1 MAEKKY
7 TCLPLDVLVVDQF
20 NRVMRNLN
28 KALEAL
34 YDPALLV
41 ISGMLK
47 EENGD
52 TFLTLYCE
60 DSNMRTKEQ
69 LIYVD
74 WDKNMVEPTSNKY
87 LCRDG
92 RDALCLDIRRELEN
106 VINWVNSGEV
116 ARSHP
121 LGIDALYFLLSRNY
135 DSAVICGYGI
145 ERRPDGSGCKYKLY
159 LTDNELDYELNP
171 SYSPKSLLLKEL
183 SRRGYVML
191 KDEKRLKW

>member
-1 MAEKKY
+1 MEEKKF
-7 TCLPLDVLVVDQF
+7 TCLHLDVLVVDQF

-28 KALEAL
+28 MALEAL

-74 WDKNMVEPTSNKY
+74 WDKNMVEPTSDRY

-92 RDALCLDIRRELEN
+92 RDALCLGIRRELEN
-106 VINWVNSGEV
+106 IINWVNSGEV

-121 LGIDALYFLLSRNY
+121 LGIDTLYFLLSKNY
-135 DSAVICGYGI
+135 DSAVICGYGT

-159 LTDNELDYELNP
+159 LTDNELDYELEP
-171 SYSPKSLLLKEL
+171 RYSPKSLLLKEL
-183 SRRGYVML
+183 SRRKYAIL
-191 KDEKRLKW
+191 KDVKRLKQ

>member
-1 MAEKKY
+1 MEEKKF

-28 KALEAL
+28 MALEAL

-74 WDKNMVEPTSNKY
+74 WDKNMVEPTSDKY

-92 RDALCLDIRRELEN
+92 RDALCLGIRRELEN
-106 VINWVNSGEV
+106 IINWVNSGEV

-121 LGIDALYFLLSRNY
+121 LGIDALFFLLSRNY
-135 DSAVICGYGI
+135 DSAVICGYGT

-159 LTDNELDYELNP
+159 LTDNDIDYELDP
-171 SYSPKSLLLKEL
+171 RYSPKSLLLKEL
-183 SRRGYVML
+183 SRREYAML
-191 KDEKRLKW
+191 KDVKRLK

>member
-1 MAEKKY
+1 MEEKKF
-7 TCLPLDVLVVDQF
+7 TCLPLDVLVVDKF

-28 KALEAL
+28 MALEAL

-74 WDKNMVEPTSNKY
+74 WDKNMVEPTSDKY

-92 RDALCLDIRRELEN
+92 RDALCLGIRRELEN
-106 VINWVNSGEV
+106 IINWVNSGEV

-121 LGIDALYFLLSRNY
+121 LGIDTLYFLLSRNY
-135 DSAVICGYGI
+135 DSAVICGYGT

-159 LTDNELDYELNP
+159 LTDNELDYELEP
-171 SYSPKSLLLKEL
+171 RYSPKSLLLKEL
-183 SRRGYVML
+183 SRREYTML
-191 KDEKRLKW
+191 KDAKRLK

>member
-1 MAEKKY
+1 
-7 TCLPLDVLVVDQF
+7 
-20 NRVMRNLN
+20 MRNLN
-28 KALEAL
+28 KALEAI

-47 EENGD
+47 EEGGD

-60 DSNMRTKEQ
+60 DANMRTREQ

-74 WDKNMVEPTSNKY
+74 WNKGMVEPTSDKY
-87 LCRDG
+87 LCKQG
-92 RDALCLDIRRELEN
+92 RDAICIDIRRELEN

-121 LGIDALYFLLSRNY
+121 LGIDALYFLLSKNY
-135 DSAVICGYGI
+135 DSAIIYGCGA
-145 ERRPDGSGCKYKLY
+145 ERKSDGSGCKYKLY
-159 LTDNELDYELNP
+159 LTDNNIDYELDP
-171 SYSPKSLLLKEL
+171 RYSPKSLLLKEL
-183 SRRGYVML
+183 SKREYTML

>member
-1 MAEKKY
+1 MEEKKF

-28 KALEAL
+28 MALEAL

-74 WDKNMVEPTSNKY
+74 WNKNMVEPTSDKY

-92 RDALCLDIRRELEN
+92 RDALCLGIRRELEN
-106 VINWVNSGEV
+106 IINWVNSGEV
-116 ARSHP
+116 AKSHP
-121 LGIDALYFLLSRNY
+121 LGIDTLYFLLSRNY
-135 DSAVICGYGI
+135 DSAVICGYGT

-159 LTDNELDYELNP
+159 LTDNELDYELEP
-171 SYSPKSLLLKEL
+171 RYSPKSLLLKEL
-183 SRRGYVML
+183 SRREYAML
-191 KDEKRLKW
+191 KDVKRLK

>member
-1 MAEKKY
+1 MEEKKF

-60 DSNMRTKEQ
+60 DSNMRTREQ

-74 WDKNMVEPTSNKY
+74 WNKGTVEPTSDKY
-87 LCRDG
+87 LCKQG
-92 RDALCLDIRRELEN
+92 RDAICTDIRRELEN

-116 ARSHP
+116 AKSHP
-121 LGIDALYFLLSRNY
+121 LGIDVLYFLLSKNY
-135 DSAVICGYGI
+135 DSAIIYGYGA
-145 ERRPDGSGCKYKLY
+145 ERKADGSGCKYKLY
-159 LTDNELDYELNP
+159 LTDNELDYELEP
-171 SYSPKSLLLKEL
+171 RYSPKSLLLKEL
-183 SRRGYVML
+183 SKREYTML

>member
-1 MAEKKY
+1 MKF

-74 WDKNMVEPTSNKY
+74 WDKNMVEPTSDKY

-92 RDALCLDIRRELEN
+92 RDALCLGIRRELEN
-106 VINWVNSGEV
+106 IINWVNSGEV

-121 LGIDALYFLLSRNY
+121 LGIDTLYFLLSRNY
-135 DSAVICGYGI
+135 DSAVICGYGT

-159 LTDNELDYELNP
+159 LTDNELDYELEP
-171 SYSPKSLLLKEL
+171 RYSPKSLLLKEL
-183 SRRGYVML
+183 SRREYVML

>member
-1 MAEKKY
+1 MAEMKF

-60 DSNMRTKEQ
+60 DANMRTREQ

-74 WDKNMVEPTSNKY
+74 WDKDRVEPTSDKY

-92 RDALCLDIRRELEN
+92 RDALCLGIRIELEK

-121 LGIDALYFLLSRNY
+121 LGIDALYFLLSKNY
-135 DSAVICGYGI
+135 DSAIIYGCGT
-145 ERRPDGSGCKYKLY
+145 ERKADGSGCKYKLY
-159 LTDNELDYELNP
+159 LTDNDIDFELDP
-171 SYSPKSLLLKEL
+171 RYSTKSLLLREL
-183 SRRGYVML
+183 SRREYVMF

>member
-1 MAEKKY
+1 MEEKKF
-7 TCLPLDVLVVDQF
+7 TCLPLDTLVVDQF

-47 EENGD
+47 EEGGD

-60 DSNMRTKEQ
+60 DSNMRTREQ

-74 WDKNMVEPTSNKY
+74 WDKDRVEPTSDKY
-87 LCRDG
+87 LCQKG
-92 RDALCLDIRRELEN
+92 RDTICTDIRRELEN

-121 LGIDALYFLLSRNY
+121 LGIDILYFLLSKNY
-135 DSAVICGYGI
+135 DSAVIYGCGN
-145 ERRPDGSGCKYKLY
+145 ERKADGSGCKYNLY
-159 LTDNELDYELNP
+159 LTDNDIDYELDP
-171 SYSPKSLLLKEL
+171 RYSPKSLLLKEL
-183 SRRGYVML
+183 SKREHTML
-191 KDEKRLKW
+191 KDAKRLKW

>member
-1 MAEKKY
+1 MEEKKF

-20 NRVMRNLN
+20 NKVMRNLN

-74 WDKNMVEPTSNKY
+74 WDKNMVEPTSDKY

-92 RDALCLDIRRELEN
+92 RDALCLSIRRELEN
-106 VINWVNSGEV
+106 IINWVNSGEV
-116 ARSHP
+116 VRSHP
-121 LGIDALYFLLSRNY
+121 LGIDTLYFLLSKNY
-135 DSAVICGYGI
+135 DSAVICGYGT

-159 LTDNELDYELNP
+159 LTDNELDYELEP
-171 SYSPKSLLLKEL
+171 RYSPKSLLLKEL
-183 SRRGYVML
+183 SRRDYVML

>member
-1 MAEKKY
+1 MEEKKF

-74 WDKNMVEPTSNKY
+74 WNKNMVEPTSDKY

-92 RDALCLDIRRELEN
+92 RDALCIDIRRGLEN
-106 VINWVNSGEV
+106 IINWVNSGEV
-116 ARSHP
+116 AKSHP
-121 LGIDALYFLLSRNY
+121 LGIDTLYFLLSKNY
-135 DSAVICGYGI
+135 DSAVICGYGT

-159 LTDNELDYELNP
+159 LTNNELDYELEP
-171 SYSPKSLLLKEL
+171 RYSPKSLLLKEL
-183 SRRGYVML
+183 SRREYAML
-191 KDEKRLKW
+191 KDVKRLK

>member
-1 MAEKKY
+1 MKF

-47 EENGD
+47 EEGGD

-60 DSNMRTKEQ
+60 DANMRTREQ

-74 WDKNMVEPTSNKY
+74 WNKGMVEPTSDKY
-87 LCRDG
+87 LCKQG
-92 RDALCLDIRRELEN
+92 RDAICIDIRRELEN
-106 VINWVNSGEV
+106 IINWVNSGEV

-121 LGIDALYFLLSRNY
+121 LGIDALYFLLSKNY

-145 ERRPDGSGCKYKLY
+145 ERKVDGSGCKYKLY
-159 LTDNELDYELNP
+159 LTDNDIDYELDP
-171 SYSPKSLLLKEL
+171 RYSPKSLLLKEL
-183 SRRGYVML
+183 SKREYTML

>member
-1 MAEKKY
+1 MEERKY
-7 TCLPLDVLVVDQF
+7 TCLPLDVLVVDKF

-28 KALEAL
+28 MALEAL

-47 EENGD
+47 EEGGD

-74 WDKNMVEPTSNKY
+74 WDKNMVEPTSDKY

-92 RDALCLDIRRELEN
+92 RDALCLGIRIELEN
-106 VINWVNSGEV
+106 IINWVNSGEV

-121 LGIDALYFLLSRNY
+121 LGIDTLYFLLSKNY
-135 DSAVICGYGI
+135 DSAVICGYGT

-159 LTDNELDYELNP
+159 LTDNDLDYELEP
-171 SYSPKSLLLKEL
+171 RYSPKSLLLKEL
-183 SRRGYVML
+183 SRREYVML

>member
-1 MAEKKY
+1 MEEKKF

-28 KALEAL
+28 MELEAL

-60 DSNMRTKEQ
+60 DSNMRTREQ

-74 WDKNMVEPTSNKY
+74 WDKNMVEPTSDKY
-87 LCRDG
+87 LCKQG
-92 RDALCLDIRRELEN
+92 RDAICTDIRRELEN

-116 ARSHP
+116 AKSHP
-121 LGIDALYFLLSRNY
+121 LGIDALYFLLSKNY
-135 DSAVICGYGI
+135 DSAIVYGCGI
-145 ERRPDGSGCKYKLY
+145 ERKADGSGCKYKLY
-159 LTDNELDYELNP
+159 LTDNDIDYELDP
-171 SYSPKSLLLKEL
+171 RYSPKSLLLKEL
-183 SRRGYVML
+183 SRREYTML

>member
-1 MAEKKY
+1 MEEKKF

-47 EENGD
+47 EEGGD

-60 DSNMRTKEQ
+60 DSNMRTREQ

-74 WDKNMVEPTSNKY
+74 WNEGMVEPTSDKY
-87 LCRDG
+87 LCKQG
-92 RDALCLDIRRELEN
+92 KEAICTDIRRELEN

-121 LGIDALYFLLSRNY
+121 MGIDTLYFLLSKNY
-135 DSAVICGYGI
+135 DSAIIYGCGT
-145 ERRPDGSGCKYKLY
+145 ERKADGSGCKYKLY
-159 LTDNELDYELNP
+159 LTDNDIDYELDP
-171 SYSPKSLLLKEL
+171 RYSPKSLLLKEL
-183 SRRGYVML
+183 SKREYTML

>member
-1 MAEKKY
+1 MEEEKF

-34 YDPALLV
+34 YDPSLLV

-74 WDKNMVEPTSNKY
+74 WDKNMVEPTSDKY

-92 RDALCLDIRRELEN
+92 RDALCLGIRRELEN
-106 VINWVNSGEV
+106 IINWVNSGEV
-116 ARSHP
+116 AKSHP
-121 LGIDALYFLLSRNY
+121 LGIDTLYFLLSRNY
-135 DSAVICGYGI
+135 DSAVICGYGT

-159 LTDNELDYELNP
+159 LTDNELDYELEP
-171 SYSPKSLLLKEL
+171 RYSPKSLLLKEL
-183 SRRGYVML
+183 SRREYTML
-191 KDEKRLKW
+191 KDVKRLK

>member
-1 MAEKKY
+1 MEEKKF

-28 KALEAL
+28 MALEAL

-74 WDKNMVEPTSNKY
+74 WDKNMVEPTSDKY

-92 RDALCLDIRRELEN
+92 RDALCLGIRRELEN
-106 VINWVNSGEV
+106 IINWVNRGEV

-121 LGIDALYFLLSRNY
+121 LGIDTLYFLLSKNY
-135 DSAVICGYGI
+135 DSAVICGYGT

-159 LTDNELDYELNP
+159 LTDNELDYELEP
-171 SYSPKSLLLKEL
+171 RYSPKSLLLKEL
-183 SRRGYVML
+183 SRREYVML
-191 KDEKRLKW
+191 KDAKRLK

>member
-1 MAEKKY
+1 MEEKKF

-28 KALEAL
+28 MALEAL

-74 WDKNMVEPTSNKY
+74 WDKDRVEPTSDKY

-92 RDALCLDIRRELEN
+92 RDALCLGIRRELEN
-106 VINWVNSGEV
+106 IINWVNSGEV

-121 LGIDALYFLLSRNY
+121 LGIDTLYFLLSKNY
-135 DSAVICGYGI
+135 DSAVICGYGT

-159 LTDNELDYELNP
+159 LTDNELDYELEP
-171 SYSPKSLLLKEL
+171 RYSPKSLLLKEL
-183 SRRGYVML
+183 SRREYTML

>member
-1 MAEKKY
+1 MEETKY
-7 TCLPLDVLVVDQF
+7 TCLPLDILVVEQF

-47 EENGD
+47 EEGGD

-60 DSNMRTKEQ
+60 DSNSRAKEQ

-74 WDKNMVEPTSNKY
+74 WGKDVVEPTSDKY

-92 RDALCLDIRRELEN
+92 RDAICSDIRRELEN
-106 VINWVNSGEV
+106 VINWVNRGEV
-116 ARSHP
+116 TRSHP
-121 LGIDALYFLLSRNY
+121 LGIDTLYFVLAKNY
-135 DSAVICGYGI
+135 DSAIICGYGA
-145 ERRPDGSGCKYKLY
+145 ERKPDGSGCKYKLY
-159 LTDNELDYELNP
+159 LTNNELDYGLDP
-171 SYSPKSLLLKEL
+171 RYSPKSLLLKEL
-183 SRRGYVML
+183 SKRKYTML